1 MTIAK
6 NDENFGSVL
15 ICAIRYAM
23 GRKTYMPS
31 VVVDFIKPFVRN
43 LDSKTLT
50 VIANDIKSADDENRL
65 GDPTIDA
72 PVWRGLRDA
81 CLDEIQKRYVQKT
94 QLVNTIAGRV
104 RYVRKKKG
112 LTQLCLAMRCE
123 MSYQSR
129 ISKIERGEI
138 TPSMPTI
145 ERLAKELGVSVNWL
159 VNGEG
164 TLV

>member
-31 VVVDFIKPFVRN
+31 VVVDFIKPLVKN

-50 VIANDIKSADDENRL
+50 VMANDIKSADDGNRL

-72 PVWRGLRDA
+72 PVWISLRET
-81 CLDEIQKRYVQKT
+81 CLDEIQKRYARKA

-104 RYVRKKKG
+104 RKAREDKG

>member
-15 ICAIRYAM
+15 ICAVRYAM

-65 GDPTIDA
+65 GDITIDA

-81 CLDEIQKRYVQKT
+81 CLDEMQKRYAHKT

-104 RYVRKKKG
+104 RYARKKKG
-112 LTQLCLAMRCE
+112 LTQLCLAMRCD
-123 MSYQSR
+123 MCYQSS
-129 ISKIERGEI
+129 ISKIERGEH
-138 TPSMPTI
+138 TPKMPTI
-145 ERLAKELGVSVNWL
+145 ERLANELGVTAEWL
-159 VNGEG
+159 LNGDE
-164 TLV
+164 TV

>member
-6 NDENFGSVL
+6 NDENFGSIL
-15 ICAIRYAM
+15 ICAVRYAM

-50 VIANDIKSADDENRL
+50 VIADDIKSADDENRL

-72 PVWRGLRDA
+72 PVWRSLRGA
-81 CLDEIQKRYVQKT
+81 CLDELQKRYAYKT

-104 RYVRKKKG
+104 RHARKKKG
-112 LTQLCLAMRCE
+112 LTQLCLAMRCD
-123 MSYQSR
+123 MCYQSS
-129 ISKIERGEI
+129 ISKIERGER
-138 TPSMPTI
+138 TPTMPTI
-145 ERLAKELGVSVNWL
+145 ERLAKELGVTAEWL
-159 VNGEG
+159 LNGEG
-164 TLV
+164 NA